1 MRPTQILLL
10 FILITSRAW
19 AQQGS
24 DSEIQTLLQERSY
37 NCCYGAFVIGGTQ
50 LNGAMALQIGGK
62 GGVLVNNR
70 LEIGA
75 VGEGYIG
82 NSDIGRYRDAL
93 FPASDYRLLMGAGGL
108 YLDYIFGREKAV
120 HLSLPLKLMLGG
132 VAVKRWGDRQV
143 LDRSSYFALEP
154 GISLSFNMTTAFLPS
169 IDLSYRFVNGSAMEY
184 LSDGDLSG
192 LNLTLTFKFRNRYNR
207 KWHRNSSPISQR

>member
-10 FILITSRAW
+10 FILITSTAW

-24 DSEIQTLLQERSY
+24 DSEIQTLFQERSY
-37 NCCYGAFVIGGTQ
+37 DCCYGAFVIGGTQ

-132 VAVKRWGDRQV
+132 VAVKRWGERQV